1 VHEQPRYIASPA
13 EPVYRGRGDVLRDLQ
28 LKEMVLGKDHP
39 HTLMSINN
47 LANSLDEQGEYAE
60 AEAIRRLGVG

>member
-1 VHEQPRYIASPA
+1 
-13 EPVYRGRGDVLRDLQ
+13 
-28 LKEMVLGKDHP
+28 MVLGKDHP

-47 LANSLDEQGEYAE
+47 LANSLDEQGKYAE